1 MSSLL
6 DAVIALERQ
15 GRFAEALHTTQALL
29 TDDLPRLDQAT
40 LALFGGQCTLRLG
53 GEQGYRTAQVYFD
66 RARELYEQLAQPEM
80 AAVVIA
86 TEAMGAVQCGVAH
99 ALQTA
104 LKKLDEAETYQ
115 QEANGQ
121 AAATIAH
128 YRAVVYARLGEKA
141 HAFEYFTRAY
151 ELLQHNPEQVA
162 DVLDDLG
169 AYYVSLGK
177 PHLARSCYTQA
188 IANKTA
194 IGDVCG
200 QAVTYGHLGRLL
212 EASAQYPEAIERL
225 CKAIDMGMQT
235 DNLREVAHNHSSL
248 AQAYMALQD
257 YDKATQALE
266 MCIRLASQH
275 SFPDL
280 LAYAY
285 IGQAR
290 LLRQQG
296 HLAQALT
303 VLRAHAIPMFR
314 AGLDAPGLAAAR
326 QHEGGLLHAMSQWPE
341 AIEAF
346 QEASYLYRDSL
357 CARELVAVTLEL
369 AQLYLDSGRAE
380 DARTAVHTALDLA
393 EKLGDT
399 HLVRS
404 SDALLEHLDPKEA
417 VQRAFR
423 RVNGNDME
431 PRSFLLGGQREF
443 LTVLMSDIV
452 NFTAYA
458 TDTELQ
464 EVTQTLNDYFTLMTN
479 VVVHRHGH
487 VDKYVGDGLMA
498 IFREGPGLGHHA
510 NRAVY
515 AALEM
520 LERLRDFNKERAVHH
535 QQVLHIRI
543 GVHSGPAILGNIG
556 CYGKMDYTAIGPA
569 VILASRLEQHAT
581 ADSVCISDATYQLL
595 GGYFHAVPGST
606 FVPKGFAKAQRVW
619 HVLGRQPLLK
629 FPVEFVAPDAIVT
642 PHPGIVAIA
651 LGPQLGPGLIGRQA
665 WGAVRAPGTAAT
677 SMADATAMGSAA
689 ALVYTYPH
697 LVLQHVDSDH
707 VAKVTLLL
715 PRCPDI
721 DTIVAAYFVQELLE
735 KGHLPAEAQQIVEY
749 VQRLQIGTLP
759 SISSVWHTP
768 YGVMLGIRGRNLRY
782 CREHALSQTQQGL
795 YDLQRTFYFLHYL
808 LERIA
813 AGVDIVPPAA
823 PRTPALFDET
833 EPPQPPFERER
844 DFVRRDVTA
853 YERDMTRVYTYEVV
867 LPVLGLPGHTRSS
880 TALALEDPTST
891 LFATWAHQDTQHTA
905 TGFDV
910 VVLCE
915 RKRHYCISVK
925 PTAGVCLQGLG
936 NALERADG
944 AKRQRLDTGDF
955 YAIPRA
961 MSGWT
966 PVWDDQCAPGYTR
979 IETTPQGTA
988 LSLAEV
994 LQLLQDAGRWMP

>member
-1 MSSLL
+1 MPSLL

-15 GRFAEALHTTQALL
+15 GCFAEALHTIQALL
-29 TDDLPRLDQAT
+29 ANDLPRIDQAT
-40 LALFGGQCTLRLG
+40 LALFAGQCGLKLG
-53 GEQGYRTAQVYFD
+53 GEQGYRTGRVYLD

-80 AAVVIA
+80 VAVVIA
-86 TEAMGAVQCGVAH
+86 TEAIGAVQCGVAH

-104 LKKLDEAETYQ
+104 LQKLDEAEIYQ
-115 QEANGQ
+115 QEAHGQ

-128 YRAVVYARLGEKA
+128 YRAVVYDRLGEKA

-151 ELLQHNPEQVA
+151 ELLQHNPEQA
-162 DVLDDLG
+162 ANVLDDLG

-188 IANKTA
+188 IAKKTA

-212 EASAQYPEAIERL
+212 EASEQYPEAIERL
-225 CKAIDMGMQT
+225 CKAIDMGIQT
-235 DNLREVAHNHSSL
+235 DNIREVAHNHSSL
-248 AQAYMALQD
+248 AQAYMALED

-275 SFPDL
+275 SFSDL
-280 LAYAY
+280 LAHAY
-285 IGQAR
+285 VGQAR

-296 HLAQALT
+296 HLTQALT
-303 VLRAHAIPMFR
+303 VLRVHAIPMFR
-314 AGLDAPGLAAAR
+314 TSLDAPGLAAAL
-326 QHEGGLLHAMSQWPE
+326 QHEGGLLHAMGQWSE

-357 CARELVAVTLEL
+357 CARELVMVTLEL
-369 AQLYLDSGRAE
+369 SKLYLDSGRVE
-380 DARTAVHTALDLA
+380 DARTVVRTALDLA

-404 SDALLEHLDPKEA
+404 SDVLLERLDPTEA

-423 RVNGNDME
+423 RVDGHDME
-431 PRSFLLGGQREF
+431 SRSFLLGGQREF

-464 EVTQTLNDYFTLMTN
+464 EVTQTLNDYFTLMTDA
-479 VVVHRHGH
+479 VVRHHGH

-498 IFREGPGLGHHA
+498 IFREGPGVGHHA

-515 AALEM
+515 AAIEM

-535 QQVLHIRI
+535 QQALHIRI

-569 VILASRLEQHAT
+569 VILASRLEQHAIV
-581 ADSVCISDATYQLL
+581 DSVCISDATYQLL
-595 GGYFHAVPGST
+595 GGYFHAVPGPT
-606 FVPKGFAKAQRVW
+606 FVPKGFSKAQRVW
-619 HVLGRQPLLK
+619 QVLERQPLLA
-629 FPVEFVAPDAIVT
+629 FPMEFVAPGAIVT

-651 LGPQLGPGLIGRQA
+651 LGPQLGPGLIGRQS
-665 WGAVRAPGTAAT
+665 WGAVRAPGMAAT
-677 SMADATAMGSAA
+677 STADATVMGSAA

-697 LVLQHVDSDH
+697 LVLQHIDRDH
-707 VAKVTLLL
+707 LAKMTILL

-721 DTIVAAYFVQELLE
+721 DAIVAAYFVQELFE
-735 KGHLPAEAQQIVEY
+735 QGRLPAEAQQVVEY
-749 VQRLQIGTLP
+749 VQRIQMGTLLP
-759 SISSVWHTP
+759 TSSVWHTP

-782 CREHALSQTQQGL
+782 CREHALSQTQQDL
-795 YDLQRTFYFLHYL
+795 YDVQRTFYFLHYL

-813 AGVDIVPPAA
+813 AGVDIVHPEAHGT
-823 PRTPALFDET
+823 PRLFDET
-833 EPPQPPFERER
+833 EPLQPPFERER
-844 DFVRRDVTA
+844 DFVRRDVAA
-853 YERDMTRVYTYEVV
+853 YNRDMTRAYMCEVV
-867 LPVLGLPGHTRSS
+867 LPVLELPGNLRPS
-880 TALALEDPTST
+880 TALTLEDPTST

-910 VVLCE
+910 AVLCE
-915 RKRHYCISVK
+915 RKRHYCISVN
-925 PTAGVCLQGLG
+925 PAAGICLQGLG
-936 NALERADG
+936 SALERAEG

-961 MSGWT
+961 MSVWT
-966 PVWDDQCAPGYTR
+966 PV
-979 IETTPQGTA
+979 
-988 LSLAEV
+988 
-994 LQLLQDAGRWMP
+994 